1 MNNNKENY
9 KNAINKIHASDKL
22 KAKTLENIENMNSNN
37 TRTKFSYNM
46 LKFLSA
52 CAAVFLICFIGL
64 NSVNFNENKNI
75 ALNDKDTDTEVNTE
89 VDNDENEKE
98 DIILANAELK
108 RFESMDELKE
118 ALKSEH
124 RDYYFNGFETTVD
137 GAIMEDAV
145 QSVPS
150 QSMNSATSDLKGKD
164 YSTTNTQVDNVD
176 EADIV
181 KTDGEYIYYTSN
193 NTLYIVKAETLEI
206 ISKIRLMDDDEV
218 FYISEIYLKEDKL
231 VLLGSGQILEEPVI
245 VNENVE
251 KNTTRSLVKSNR
263 IGTVKAVVYDIG
275 DRYNPELLR
284 EVALEGS
291 YVSSRMVGDNLY
303 FLSRNYKYYYD
314 EMGDERILPI
324 FNDSLVEEV
333 KTVECTDIIYFENS
347 NSSSFMMV
355 GGFNINDNEEVC
367 VETFFGAGDI
377 VYANEKNLYLTKQIY
392 GQEDKT
398 AIYKFGLDGAN
409 IKLIAQTEVDGHM
422 NNQFSMDEY
431 DGNLRVATTSYKTFD
446 PALNEFLGMDVIDTT
461 ITTNNLF
468 ILNDKLELIGKI
480 EDLAK
485 DEKIYSVR
493 FIGEIGYMVTFKEI
507 DPLFVIDLSDPT
519 NPVVKGELKIPGYS
533 SYLHPYDENHIIG
546 IGYNVKDNRWGG
558 VTNSNMKMSMFDVS
572 DLSNPKE
579 VFNVDI
585 GEDYAYSEITYNH
598 KVLFSKESENLIGF
612 PVTYND
618 YNYRENK
625 NGFII
630 FKIDLENN
638 QFEKYGEIMDGL
650 NYRFNSER
658 IIYIEDVLYSLERNK
673 IISYDLNTLEKINE
687 VELPYE
693 KTRYYYEDMIEY

>member
-1 MNNNKENY
+1 M
-9 KNAINKIHASDKL
+9 
-22 KAKTLENIENMNSNN
+22 M
-37 TRTKFSYNM
+37 
-46 LKFLSA
+46 
-52 CAAVFLICFIGL
+52 
-64 NSVNFNENKNI
+64 
-75 ALNDKDTDTEVNTE
+75 EV
-89 VDNDENEKE
+89 
-98 DIILANAELK
+98 
-108 RFESMDELKE
+108 
-118 ALKSEH
+118 
-124 RDYYFNGFETTVD
+124 Y
-137 GAIMEDAV
+137 
-145 QSVPS
+145 
-150 QSMNSATSDLKGKD
+150 
-164 YSTTNTQVDNVD
+164 
-176 EADIV
+176 
-181 KTDGEYIYYTSN
+181 
-193 NTLYIVKAETLEI
+193 
-206 ISKIRLMDDDEV
+206 
-218 FYISEIYLKEDKL
+218 
-231 VLLGSGQILEEPVI
+231 
-245 VNENVE
+245 
-251 KNTTRSLVKSNR
+251 
-263 IGTVKAVVYDIG
+263 
-275 DRYNPELLR
+275 
-284 EVALEGS
+284 
-291 YVSSRMVGDNLY
+291 
-303 FLSRNYKYYYD
+303 
-314 EMGDERILPI
+314 
-324 FNDSLVEEV
+324 
-333 KTVECTDIIYFENS
+333 
-347 NSSSFMMV
+347 
-355 GGFNINDNEEVC
+355 
-367 VETFFGAGDI
+367 
-377 VYANEKNLYLTKQIY
+377 
-392 GQEDKT
+392 
-398 AIYKFGLDGAN
+398 
-409 IKLIAQTEVDGHM
+409 GHM
-422 NNQFSMDEY
+422 NNHFSMDEY